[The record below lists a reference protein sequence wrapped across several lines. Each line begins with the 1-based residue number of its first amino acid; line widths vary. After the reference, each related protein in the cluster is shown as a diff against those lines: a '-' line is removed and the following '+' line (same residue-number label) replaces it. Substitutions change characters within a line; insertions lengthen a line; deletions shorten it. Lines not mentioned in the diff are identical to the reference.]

1 MLLSEVVEPLMIT
14 SGLVPRRAATNDV
27 KGLADLSEGW
37 YREVKSEEST
47 EGPRHHMLGRVWSI
61 GVRISRIR
69 SGV

>member
-37 YREVKSEEST
+37 YREVKS
-47 EGPRHHMLGRVWSI
+47 RARRVQK
-61 GVRISRIR
+61 VRAITCSVEF
-69 SGV
+69 GQ